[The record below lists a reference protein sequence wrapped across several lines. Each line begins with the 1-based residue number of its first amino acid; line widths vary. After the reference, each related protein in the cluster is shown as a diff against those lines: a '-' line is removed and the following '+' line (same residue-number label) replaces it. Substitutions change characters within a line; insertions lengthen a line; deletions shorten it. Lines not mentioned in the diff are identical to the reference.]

1 MKCSGCLSVITN
13 EDSVTCSAKSSNRVL
28 HLFCANIQKLTPQQK
43 QCWIC
48 PDCHANAKKGGDN
61 SNTPVRSSG
70 NVTHRKKVTALV
82 GISQD
87 PTSTNTQ
94 PSGTTSLELI
104 VSEMHLLRQD
114 FANLQTEFGK
124 RFDQL
129 LLRFSDYDARLKSL
143 EVKEKEN
150 ELLKAQMAKLEDQL
164 HRQTLSSLQSQI
176 EIIGIS
182 ETPGENP
189 YHLTLTTANKIGIEL
204 NESDLNHV
212 YRGGP
217 RITEDQTEKDSVRL
231 PRPLVVTFT
240 RRLKRD
246 EFLKGGKT
254 RRTLESCDI
263 VGAGPQRKVYINERL
278 TYEARQLFRTARNWT
293 RENKYK
299 FCWVQN
305 GTIFIRKREGRE
317 GSPPIQIRSSEDLHK
332 LSARRDQERIRS
344 SEDLQKLSARR
355 DQEQAQADKS
365 SASVVC
371 V

>member
-1 MKCSGCLSVITN
+1 MQKSKHDLKTLKIETN
-13 EDSVTCSAKSSNRVL
+13 KTKKKNKD
-28 HLFCANIQKLTPQQK
+28 LTQ
-43 QCWIC
+43 IG
-48 PDCHANAKKGGDN
+48 DTAKKKEN
-61 SNTPVRSSG
+61 
-70 NVTHRKKVTALV
+70 
-82 GISQD
+82 I
-87 PTSTNTQ
+87 Q
-94 PSGTTSLELI
+94 PSGTSSLELI

-150 ELLKAQMAKLEDQL
+150 ELLKAQIAKLEDQL

-182 ETPGENP
+182 ETPGE
-189 YHLTLTTANKIGIEL
+189 TTPNKIGIQL

-217 RITEDQTEKDSVRL
+217 RITEDQKEKDSVRL

-246 EFLKGGKT
+246 EFLKAGKT

-278 TYEARQLFRTARNWT
+278 TYEARQLFRTARNGT

-305 GTIFIRKREGRE
+305 GTVFIRKREGRE
-317 GSPPIQIRSSEDLHK
+317 GSPPIQVRSSKDLHK
-332 LSARRDQERIRS
+332 LSARRDQEQIRS
-344 SEDLQKLSARR
+344 SEDLQNLSARR
-355 DQEQAQADKS
+355 DQEQAQVDKS
-365 SASVVC
+365 SASVAC